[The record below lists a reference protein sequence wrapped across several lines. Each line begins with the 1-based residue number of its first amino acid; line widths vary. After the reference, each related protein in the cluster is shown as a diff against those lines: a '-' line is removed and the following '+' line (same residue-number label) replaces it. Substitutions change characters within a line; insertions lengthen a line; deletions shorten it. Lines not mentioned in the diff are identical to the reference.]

1 MNIYSS
7 KKNCNTNLLDVK
19 NGKTRKNAQSD
30 KGFSCPATTKFVV

>member
-7 KKNCNTNLLDVK
+7 KENCNTNLLDVK
-19 NGKTRKNAQSD
+19 KRKNSKNAQSD